1 MGIGEE
7 KGTGKQSVGYG
18 GRGGGTI
25 EGGRLGV
32 NVGYRGR
39 VGGKSP
45 EIRTIFIEFS
55 KISART
61 LDGAGWH
68 PQPG

>member
-1 MGIGEE
+1 MNLVGIGEE
-7 KGTGKQSVGYG
+7 RGTGKQSFGYG

-39 VGGKSP
+39 VGGKSL
-45 EIRTIFIEFS
+45 RDSDNFYRIFGDFS
-55 KISART
+55 PHT
-61 LDGAGWH
+61 
-68 PQPG
+68 